1 MNRRGFLER
10 AAQLLAL
17 GIAGDQ
23 LELVERLTW
32 RRRFFPS
39 AAIPSTAI
47 TPGYYTPSFLF
58 WAVEPGAYSVVF
70 DPLSRS
76 LSVPGYTVDDRGR
89 VRDGAGTIVAY
100 VNPSPKFNLVGEGHY
115 RVSPGPVRVAEVI
128 LRGERR

>member
-1 MNRRGFLER
+1 MDRSAARRVGSGGGRTRRRLAPAASLRNRRGFLER
-10 AAQLLAL
+10 ATQLLAL

-76 LSVPGYTVDDRGR
+76 LSVPGYTV
-89 VRDGAGTIVAY
+89 
-100 VNPSPKFNLVGEGHY
+100 
-115 RVSPGPVRVAEVI
+115 
-128 LRGERR
+128 